1 MTATTVTSHDAL
13 VTKAILNTD
22 YFKYPNG
29 KFGDL
34 FLKGCRNCD
43 KLVKYNHTTEKR
55 FRKENRFVYICEC
68 AECKNPLLLDEV
80 DMYLLHGKV

>member
-1 MTATTVTSHDAL
+1 MTTAIAHDTL
-13 VTKAILNTD
+13 VNKAILNTD
-22 YFKYPNG
+22 YFKYPN

-55 FRKENRFVYICEC
+55 FKKENRYVYICEC
-68 AECKNPLLLDEV
+68 AECKSPLLLDEV
-80 DMYLLHGKV
+80 DFFLLRDKV